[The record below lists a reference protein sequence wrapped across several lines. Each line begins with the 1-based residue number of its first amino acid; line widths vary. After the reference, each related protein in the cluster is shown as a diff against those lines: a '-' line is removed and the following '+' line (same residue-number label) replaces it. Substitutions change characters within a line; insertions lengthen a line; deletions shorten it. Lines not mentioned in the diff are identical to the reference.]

1 MTAPAP
7 HILHRGRFLSLIK
20 EGHWEYAT
28 RSKTQGREEA
38 IEAVGLIAVTPE
50 QELILVEQYR
60 IPVHA
65 NTIELPAG
73 LAFDHDAG
81 DDETLAGCAQR
92 ELLEETGYHAGQVK
106 LAAKMISSGGL
117 TDESINLFLTTDL
130 VRKHKGGGVDGEDIT
145 VHHVPVDGLMDWLT
159 QQNTAGKQI
168 DSRVYAALAF
178 I

>member
-1 MTAPAP
+1 MADQD
-7 HILHRGRFLSLIK
+7 ILHKGRFLSLLK

-28 RSKTQGREEA
+28 RAQTKGRDEA
-38 IEAVGLIAVTPE
+38 IEAVGILAITPDRE
-50 QELILVEQYR
+50 IILVEQYR

-81 DDETLAGCAQR
+81 DDETLAGCAHR
-92 ELLEETGYHAGQVK
+92 ELLEETGYHAGKVE

-117 TDESINLFLTTDL
+117 TDESINLFLATDL
-130 VRKHKGGGVDGEDIT
+130 TREHAGGGIDGEDIT
-145 VHHVPVDGLMDWLT
+145 VHHVPITRLLAWLKE
-159 QQNTAGKQI
+159 QSSAGKQI
-168 DSRVYAALAF
+168 DSRVYAAFAF